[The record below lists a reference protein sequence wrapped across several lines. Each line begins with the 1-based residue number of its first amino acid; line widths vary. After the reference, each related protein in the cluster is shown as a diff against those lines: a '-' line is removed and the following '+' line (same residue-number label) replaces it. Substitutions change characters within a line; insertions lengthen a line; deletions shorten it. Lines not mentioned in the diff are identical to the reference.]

1 MSSRDDILASIRA
14 NLPRVERPLPQVPL
28 FDSDPPASPLSAFK
42 DSLHRMGGMFLEPPT
57 SGDALGPIRTK
68 IADAKIVCSTVP
80 EIAGNRDI
88 TGVGAPQ
95 DLADVDFAIV
105 RASFAVAET
114 GSLLLS
120 DADLRVNAVAY
131 LAQHLIVL
139 LDPADIVVNLHH
151 AYRRPEFSKGHYASF
166 HTGPSATADI
176 EGVLIHG
183 AQGVRSLSVLPIA
196 RATGESHPLKPRRN
210 RMIPTAKIESPN
222 ILHGVALLNDPVL
235 NKGTAFSPEERS
247 RYRLEGFLPP
257 AVEDLDR
264 QVERVMEHLDAK
276 PNDLERYVYLI
287 GLSDRNETLFY
298 RAVMS
303 DPARFIPILYDPTV
317 ADACLAFGQI
327 YRRARGMY
335 ITREMKGRIAEV
347 LRNWPQRDIR
357 FICVSTGGRILGLGD
372 IGANGMGIPIGKLQ
386 LYTACAAVPPECL
399 LPVLLDIGTT
409 NEVLRADPLY
419 LGSRE
424 KPPSDEELDELVE
437 EFVQAVQQVF
447 PECCI
452 HFEDWK
458 GTDAIRLLD
467 RYADKILCYNDDIQ
481 GTASVALAGLTTALQ
496 IIDAP
501 LTDQRIL
508 FLGAGSAGIGIAKL
522 IAAAMQAKGLSQ
534 DEARSRISMFDVDG
548 LLEPSRANLSEA
560 QKVYAHKAAPSK
572 DLVKTIEMLKPT
584 VLIGVSTKGGAFNQR
599 VVEAMSKLNER
610 PIIFALSNPTDKA
623 ECTAEQAYTWSKG
636 KALFAAGVQFPDV
649 RLNGG
654 IYHPGQANNFYI
666 FPAVGLA
673 TYAARPRRLTDE
685 CFIVAAQASA
695 DQISPG
701 LRAKGMLFPGQAN
714 ILETEVTTAT
724 RVAEFMFDA
733 GLAQVKRP
741 RDIRAWIE
749 GQLYKPQY

>member
-1 MSSRDDILASIRA
+1 M
-14 NLPRVERPLPQVPL
+14 
-28 FDSDPPASPLSAFK
+28 
-42 DSLHRMGGMFLEPPT
+42 
-57 SGDALGPIRTK
+57 
-68 IADAKIVCSTVP
+68 
-80 EIAGNRDI
+80 
-88 TGVGAPQ
+88 
-95 DLADVDFAIV
+95 
-105 RASFAVAET
+105 
-114 GSLLLS
+114 
-120 DADLRVNAVAY
+120 
-131 LAQHLIVL
+131 
-139 LDPADIVVNLHH
+139 
-151 AYRRPEFSKGHYASF
+151 
-166 HTGPSATADI
+166 
-176 EGVLIHG
+176 
-183 AQGVRSLSVLPIA
+183 LPIA
-196 RATGESHPLKPRRN
+196 NTQSLDTR
-210 RMIPTAKIESPN
+210 
-222 ILHGVALLNDPVL
+222 HGVALLNDPVR
-235 NKGTAFSPEERS
+235 NKGTAFTPDERK
-247 RYRLEGFLPP
+247 RLGLEGLLPAP
-257 AVEDLDR
+257 TDTLDR
-264 QVERVMEHLDAK
+264 QVERVLGHLDGK
-276 PNDLERYVYLI
+276 PSDLERYIYLV

-298 RAVMS
+298 RTVMS

-317 ADACLAFGQI
+317 ADACLAFGHI

-335 ITREMKGRIAEV
+335 ITRQMKGRIAEV

-399 LPVLLDIGTT
+399 LPVLVDIGTT
-409 NEVLRADPLY
+409 NEALRADPLY

-447 PECCI
+447 PDCCI

-467 RYADKILCYNDDIQ
+467 RYRDKVLCYNDDIQ

-501 LTDQRIL
+501 LIDQRIL

-522 IAAAMQAKGLSQ
+522 IAAAMQDKGLSQ

-548 LLEPSRANLSEA
+548 LLEPSRADLSEA

-572 DLVKTIEMLKPT
+572 DLVKTIETLKPT
-584 VLIGVSTKGGAFNQR
+584 VLIGVSTKGGTFNQR
-599 VVEAMSKLNER
+599 VVEAMSRLNER

-649 RLNGG
+649 TLNGKT
-654 IYHPGQANNFYI
+654 YHPGQANNFYI

-673 TYAARPRRLTDE
+673 TYVTRPRRITDE

-695 DQISPG
+695 DQIGPD
-701 LRAKGMLFPGQAN
+701 LRAKGMLFPGQDN
-714 ILETEVTTAT
+714 ILETEITTAT
-724 RVAEFMFDA
+724 RVAEFMFDE

-749 GQLYKPQY
+749 GQLYKPEY